1 MKKVIFAAALCSYAV
16 AASATIEPMYM
27 NRPTFNQLLS
37 KAESFND
44 TKVGMMGVLSLNADG
59 RVYLCESLD
68 ACLSWNP
75 NKLEVDK
82 AALED
87 YLGDDYKLF
96 DRCHV
101 HVFGTYIRDEAKDF
115 AIRIG
120 LLAGELLRLTLS
132 ISREDYADFN
142 PHCAVWNKVVET
154 SKKTGNEKMLLELID
169 RFKYKIM

>member
-1 MKKVIFAAALCSYAV
+1 MKKTIFAAVLCCYAV
-16 AASATIEPMYM
+16 AAVATIEPIYM
-27 NRPTFNQLLS
+27 NRPTFSQLQA
-37 KAESFND
+37 KADTYND

-68 ACLSWNP
+68 VCLSWNP

-87 YLGDDYKLF
+87 YLGEDYKLF

-101 HVFGTYIRDEAKDF
+101 HVYGTYIRDEAKDF
-115 AIRIG
+115 GIRIG
-120 LLAGELLRLTLS
+120 LLTGNPIRLTLS

-142 PHCAVWNKVVET
+142 PHCERWNIVVET
-154 SKKTGNEKMLLELID
+154 SKQPGNESFLLERID
-169 RFKYKIM
+169 GMKYKVM